1 MLVVANAGKARRSKL
16 EMTGEGPYRIG
27 RIDDDNG
34 YYVQNLID
42 QKGRRVDASQLTPY
56 FQRDE
61 RLNPVLYPEIKE
73 LEVHGAPGTF
83 PEQGDLVIYRTGD
96 YNQGYADK
104 HLRIGKIRQ
113 VSPDR
118 KEFTIHRFDGCT
130 VHKQSVKPTLYH
142 TSTNKYRAVYTDKG
156 QEYLQQAEAN
166 EATINKTQRRK
177 LRKLSY
183 TAKPVTVRI
192 HRKDILLAFLA
203 LGNRETLP
211 PDVKKYL
218 TQTIGQKPM

>member
-1 MLVVANAGKARRSKL
+1 MSFIQEKCSLVSRS
-16 EMTGEGPYRIG
+16 
-27 RIDDDNG
+27 
-34 YYVQNLID
+34 QN
-42 QKGRRVDASQLTPY
+42 KRGVP
-56 FQRDE
+56 
-61 RLNPVLYPEIKE
+61 N
-73 LEVHGAPGTF
+73 
-83 PEQGDLVIYRTGD
+83 
-96 YNQGYADK
+96 
-104 HLRIGKIRQ
+104 
-113 VSPDR
+113 
-118 KEFTIHRFDGCT
+118 T
-130 VHKQSVKPTLYH
+130 VP
-142 TSTNKYRAVYTDKG
+142 AVYTDKG

-218 TQTIGQKPM
+218 TQTIEQKPI